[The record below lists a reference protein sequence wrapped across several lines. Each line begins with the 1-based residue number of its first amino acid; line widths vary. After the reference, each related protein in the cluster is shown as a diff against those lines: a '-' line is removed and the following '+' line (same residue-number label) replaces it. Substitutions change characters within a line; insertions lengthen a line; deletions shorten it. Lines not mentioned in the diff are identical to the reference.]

1 MPADPHHPN
10 DPRVDP
16 PSPLASAAPLLRYAQ
31 ALQAVGGP
39 EVIASLLPVLLKT
52 LDDDTL
58 RLGSALADGE
68 PARAAVVLHGLKGVL
83 PMFCA
88 PEMARSIQQLEALC
102 KTAALA
108 EARAVWPALRAQ
120 MLLLREEVRVII
132 EKAA

>member
-1 MPADPHHPN
+1 
-10 DPRVDP
+10 
-16 PSPLASAAPLLRYAQ
+16 LE
-31 ALQAVGGP
+31 AVGGP

-52 LDDDTL
+52 LDEDTL
-58 RLGSALADGE
+58 RLDSALADGE

-88 PEMARSIQQLEALC
+88 PDMAQLIRQVEALC

-108 EARAVWPALRAQ
+108 EARSAWPALRAQ
-120 MLLLREEVRVII
+120 MLRLGEEVRVII

>member
-1 MPADPHHPN
+1 MPSHPHDPSG
-10 DPRVDP
+10 
-16 PSPLASAAPLLRYAQ
+16 PSAAAAPLLRYAQ
-31 ALQAVGGP
+31 ALEAVGGP

-52 LDDDTL
+52 LDEDTL
-58 RLGSALADGE
+58 RLDSALADGE

-88 PEMARSIQQLEALC
+88 PDMAQLIWQVEALC

-108 EARAVWPALRAQ
+108 EARSAWPALRAQ
-120 MLLLREEVRVII
+120 MLRLGEEVRVII

>member
-1 MPADPHHPN
+1 MPSHPHDPSGPSGPSAD
-10 DPRVDP
+10 
-16 PSPLASAAPLLRYAQ
+16 AAPLLRYAQ

-58 RLGSALADGE
+58 RLGSALVDGE

-88 PEMARSIQQLEALC
+88 PDMAHSIQQLEALC
-102 KTAALA
+102 KSAALP
-108 EARAVWPALRAQ
+108 EARAAWPALRAQ

>member
-1 MPADPHHPN
+1 MPSHPHDPSG
-10 DPRVDP
+10 
-16 PSPLASAAPLLRYAQ
+16 PSAEAAPLLRYAQ

-58 RLGSALADGE
+58 RLGSALVDEE

-83 PMFCA
+83 PMFCSTD
-88 PEMARSIQQLEALC
+88 MARSIQQLEALC
-102 KTAALA
+102 KSAALP
-108 EARAVWPALRAQ
+108 EARAAWPALRAQ

>member
-1 MPADPHHPN
+1 MPSHAHDPSGPT
-10 DPRVDP
+10 
-16 PSPLASAAPLLRYAQ
+16 AAAPPLLRYAH
-31 ALQAVGGP
+31 ALRAVGGP
-39 EVIASLLPVLLKT
+39 DVIDALLPVLVKT

-58 RLGSALADGE
+58 RLDSALAAGE

-88 PEMARSIQQLEALC
+88 PDMAHSIQQLEALC
-102 KTAALA
+102 KSAALP
-108 EARAVWPALRAQ
+108 EARAAWPALRAQ

>member
-1 MPADPHHPN
+1 MPSHPHDPSGP
-10 DPRVDP
+10 
-16 PSPLASAAPLLRYAQ
+16 SAAATPLLRYAQ

-58 RLGSALADGE
+58 RLGSALHDGE

-88 PEMARSIQQLEALC
+88 PDMARSIQQLEALC
-102 KTAALA
+102 KTAALV
-108 EARAVWPALRAQ
+108 EARAAWPALRAQ

>member
-1 MPADPHHPN
+1 MPSHPPDPS
-10 DPRVDP
+10 DPFI
-16 PSPLASAAPLLRYAQ
+16 AAAPLLRYAQ

-68 PARAAVVLHGLKGVL
+68 PALAAVVLHGLKGVL

-88 PEMARSIQQLEALC
+88 PDMAQSIVQLEALC
-102 KTAALA
+102 KTDALVD
-108 EARAVWPALRAQ
+108 ARAAWPALRAQ
-120 MLLLREEVRVII
+120 MLRLGEEVRVII

>member
-1 MPADPHHPN
+1 MPSHPHDPSGPSAD
-10 DPRVDP
+10 
-16 PSPLASAAPLLRYAQ
+16 AAPLLRYAQ

-68 PARAAVVLHGLKGVL
+68 SAPAAVVLHGLKGVL
-83 PMFCA
+83 PMFCSTD
-88 PEMARSIQQLEALC
+88 MAHSIQQLEALC
-102 KTAALA
+102 KSAALP
-108 EARAVWPALRAQ
+108 EARAAWPALRAQ

>member
-1 MPADPHHPN
+1 MPTDPHHPSA
-10 DPRVDP
+10 PRADP
-16 PSPLASAAPLLRYAQ
+16 PSPLVSAAPLLRYAQ

-39 EVIASLLPVLLKT
+39 AVIESLLPVLLKT

-58 RLGSALADGE
+58 RLGGSLADGE

-83 PMFCA
+83 PMFCS
-88 PEMARSIQQLEALC
+88 PDMARSIQQLEAFC
-102 KTAALA
+102 KTAALG
-108 EARAVWPALRAQ
+108 EARTAWPALRAQ

>member
-1 MPADPHHPN
+1 MPSHPHDPSG
-10 DPRVDP
+10 
-16 PSPLASAAPLLRYAQ
+16 PSAAAAPLLRYAQ
-31 ALQAVGGP
+31 ALEAVGGP

-52 LDDDTL
+52 LDEDTL
-58 RLGSALADGE
+58 RLDSALADGE

-88 PEMARSIQQLEALC
+88 PDMAQLIRQVEALC

-108 EARAVWPALRAQ
+108 EARSAWPALRAQ
-120 MLLLREEVRVII
+120 MLRLGEEVRVII

>member
-1 MPADPHHPN
+1 MPSHPPDPSG
-10 DPRVDP
+10 
-16 PSPLASAAPLLRYAQ
+16 PSAAAAPLLRYAQ

-52 LDDDTL
+52 LDDDNL

-102 KTAALA
+102 KTAALV
-108 EARAVWPALRAQ
+108 EARAAWPALRAQ

>member
-1 MPADPHHPN
+1 MPSHPHDPSGP
-10 DPRVDP
+10 
-16 PSPLASAAPLLRYAQ
+16 SAAATPLLRYAQ

-39 EVIASLLPVLLKT
+39 EVIESLLPVLLKT

-58 RLGSALADGE
+58 RLGSALHDGE

-88 PEMARSIQQLEALC
+88 PDMARSIQQLEALC
-102 KTAALA
+102 KTAALV
-108 EARAVWPALRAQ
+108 EARAAWPALRAH

>member
-1 MPADPHHPN
+1 MPSHPHDPSG
-10 DPRVDP
+10 
-16 PSPLASAAPLLRYAQ
+16 PSAAAAPLLRYAQ
-31 ALQAVGGP
+31 ALEAVGGP

-52 LDDDTL
+52 LDEDTL
-58 RLGSALADGE
+58 RLDSALADGE

-88 PEMARSIQQLEALC
+88 PDMAQLIRQVEALC

-108 EARAVWPALRAQ
+108 EARSAWPALRAQ
-120 MLLLREEVRVII
+120 MLRLAEEVRVII